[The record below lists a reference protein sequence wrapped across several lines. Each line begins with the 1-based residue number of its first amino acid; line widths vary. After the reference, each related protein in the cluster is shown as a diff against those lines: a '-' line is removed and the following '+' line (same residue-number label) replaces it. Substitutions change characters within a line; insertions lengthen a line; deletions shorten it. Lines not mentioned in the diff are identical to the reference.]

1 MFSRM
6 HLATF
11 AACLSLVAA
20 SVAQQRDSR
29 FLISANRVAE
39 ALVGAGVQ
47 VSPGQVRFLS
57 PVSSNDRDPSLRVIN
72 VNRWAGDSYKAEL
85 RCRDHAACLPFY
97 VLLTGSEKTDTRGQV
112 VNSESAIRGRSVGLS
127 PAETALVRDGDNATL
142 VFENSSLRISL
153 PVICLQSGNRG
164 QTIRVE
170 SRDHKRFFKAE
181 IVEAGL
187 LRASL

>member
-1 MFSRM
+1 MLSRRY
-6 HLATF
+6 LATF
-11 AACLSLVAA
+11 AACLLLVAP
-20 SVAQQRDSR
+20 SIAQQRDSR

-39 ALVGAGVQ
+39 ALVGAGVP
-47 VSPGQVRFLS
+47 VSAGQVRFLS
-57 PVSSNDRDPSLRVIN
+57 PVSSDDRDPSLRVIN
-72 VNRWAGDSYKAEL
+72 VSRWSGNSYKAEL

-97 VLLTGSEKTDTRGQV
+97 VLLTGSEKADTRGQV
-112 VNSESAIRGRSVGLS
+112 VGRETDIRGRNVALV